1 MDGRPLLQVMKMVMT
16 LLAPAAGQ
24 VHFQQLEG
32 SLLVAGNLIAIL
44 DLDNPEAVQAVE
56 PYTGSFPEMGPPL
69 VHSANVDQR
78 FKNAFQ
84 SAKNIL
90 QGDDSCIWHLAVLM
104 CLKLASRQ
112 TVNICLRELTD
123 LLLT

>member
-1 MDGRPLLQVMKMVMT
+1 MKMVMT
-16 LLAPAAGQ
+16 LLAPAAGM
-24 VHFQQLEG
+24 VNFQQLEG
-32 SLLVAGNLIAIL
+32 ALLVAGNLIAIL

-69 VHSANVDQR
+69 VHSAKVDQC

-90 QGDDSCIWHLAVLM
+90 QGESSTTLK
-104 CLKLASRQ
+104 CLIKPHSRQ
-112 TVNICLRELTD
+112 SDVLNKMLD
-123 LLLT
+123 LSSC